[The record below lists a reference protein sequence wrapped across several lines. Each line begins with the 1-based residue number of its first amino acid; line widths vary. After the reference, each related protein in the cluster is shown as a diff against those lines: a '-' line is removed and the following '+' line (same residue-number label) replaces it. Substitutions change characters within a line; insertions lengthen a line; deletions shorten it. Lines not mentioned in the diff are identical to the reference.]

1 MRRAVIVD
9 VVRSP
14 FGRGRPGGALD
25 GVHPVDLYAQVLQA
39 LVRRTGVDPALI
51 EDVITGCVIQVAEQS
66 GNIGRQAV
74 LAAGFPESV
83 PAVTL
88 DRKCGSAQQAFDFA
102 AQGVIAGAY
111 DLVIAGGVEMMSLV
125 PMRANRMGKDNEG
138 PAFHRRY
145 PEGLVR
151 QGVSAELIAAR
162 WGIGREAM
170 DAFALESHRRAV
182 AAEDRG
188 ATARAITPVD
198 VPAPDGLRRVERDE
212 GPRRDSSLEKLGAL
226 RPAFEDAAT
235 AMRFPEIR
243 WSVTA
248 GNSSQVTDGAAA
260 VLIAE
265 ESVAVRLGLKPRAAI
280 THFALAGDDPVMM
293 LTAIMP
299 ATRKILERAGMPLD
313 RIDCFEVNEAFASVV
328 LAWLKETGANPDRVN
343 RWGGAIALGHPVG
356 ASGGRLLANL
366 LGTLEEIGR
375 SLRPADDVRVRRHGQ
390 RDADRAFV
398 KRAQALRF
406 APPLTKITCP

>member
-14 FGRGRPGGALD
+14 FGRARPGGALD

-39 LVRRTGVDPALI
+39 LVQRTGADPAMV

-74 LAAGFPESV
+74 LAAGFPEGV

-102 AQGVIAGAY
+102 AQGVLAGAY

-125 PMRANRMGKDNEG
+125 PMRVNRMGKDNEG
-138 PAFHRRY
+138 LAFHRRY

-170 DAFALESHRRAV
+170 DAFALESHRRAI
-182 AAEDRG
+182 AAEERG
-188 ATARAITPVD
+188 ATAQAITPVD
-198 VPAPDGLRRVERDE
+198 IPVPDGLRRVERDE

-235 AMRFPEIR
+235 AARFPEIR

-265 ESVAVRLGLKPRAAI
+265 ESVAVRLGLRPRAAI

-293 LTAIMP
+293 LTAIIP
-299 ATRKILERAGMPLD
+299 ATRKILERASMPLD

-328 LAWLKETGANPDRVN
+328 LAWLKETGANPDRIN

-366 LGTLEEIGR
+366 LGTLEETGGR
-375 SLRPADDVRVRRHGQ
+375 YGLQTMCESGGMANATLIE
-390 RDADRAFV
+390 
-398 KRAQALRF
+398 L
-406 APPLTKITCP
+406 L